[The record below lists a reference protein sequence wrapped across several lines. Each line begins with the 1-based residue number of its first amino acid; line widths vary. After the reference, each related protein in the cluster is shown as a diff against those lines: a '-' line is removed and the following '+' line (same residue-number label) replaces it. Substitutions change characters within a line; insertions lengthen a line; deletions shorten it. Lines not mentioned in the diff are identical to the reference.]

1 MMNQYKNILL
11 QSSIILSLLKATS
24 VVYGEENQYPI
35 YDPTNPNQQVQP
47 LENTHENEAVVSIE
61 DSSETVSETQ
71 ESSKESK
78 EIQKSSATTSVTN
91 EKAQKKPTKK
101 IYLTKELFNV
111 NKDVI
116 QNGGLDGD
124 DPDPDNLFYF
134 QLIDELVGTAIYGR
148 KS

>member
-11 QSSIILSLLKATS
+11 WSSIILSLFKATS
-24 VVYGEENQYPI
+24 VVYGEENQHPI

-47 LENTHENEAVVSIE
+47 LENTRENEAVVSIE
-61 DSSETVSETQ
+61 ETSESVSETQ
-71 ESSKESK
+71 ESNKESK
-78 EIQKSSATTSVTN
+78 EIQKSSATTSSAN
-91 EKAQKKPTKK
+91 KKAQKKPTKK

-111 NKDVI
+111 NKDAI